1 MVFSSIEFL
10 FFFLPALLAV
20 YFLSP
25 KPLKNLV
32 LFVGSLVFYM
42 WGGGELVFL
51 LLTSVLG
58 NYVFGL
64 LVYRPQTRRLG
75 LVLAIVFNVGIL
87 FFFKYFNFFVE
98 QIWNIPGLFEG
109 EPWFDKIILPIG
121 ISFYTFQAL
130 SYVIDVERGEK
141 PPARNILDFGLYLVL
156 FPQLIAGPIVK
167 YALVADQLHDRTH
180 SVDKF
185 NLGAYRF
192 LHGLF
197 KKVVIADSVGAIA
210 DAAFNPL
217 YADNLSM
224 AGAWIGL
231 LAYTL
236 QIYFDFSA
244 YSDMAIGL
252 GLMLGFNFPENFN
265 RPYSAVSITDFWR
278 RWHMTLSHWFRDYLY
293 IPLGG
298 SRASEPVVYRNLMIV
313 FLTTGL
319 WHGANWTFILW
330 GIYHGMLLL
339 IERWA
344 GTREPQRRI
353 VWHRAVTL
361 LLVMLGWVIFRA
373 ENVDTAIAYYRAL
386 FDVTNLALN
395 PEVAE
400 AITNRGAVTLVLAS
414 VVFLLPGSFVAGRW
428 LTRETDTERAGDYR
442 HQTALRY
449 DAVDA
454 YRVAL
459 LLPLLVIIAADVISG
474 TFSPFLYFQ
483 F

>member
-10 FFFLPALLAV
+10 FFFLPTLLTA

-25 KPLKNLV
+25 ARLKNAV
-32 LFVGSLVFYM
+32 LLLGSLIFYA
-42 WGGGELVFL
+42 WGGGELVFIL
-51 LLTSVLG
+51 MASVIG
-58 NYVFGL
+58 NYIFGAM
-64 LVYRPQTRRLG
+64 VHRPATRRIG
-75 LVLAIVFNVGIL
+75 LVLAIVFNIGIL
-87 FFFKYFNFFVE
+87 FFFKYFNFFIE

-109 EPWFDKIILPIG
+109 KPWFDKIILPIG

-130 SYVIDVERGEK
+130 SYVIDVDRGEK
-141 PPARNILDFGLYLVL
+141 PPARSIWDFALYLTM

-167 YALVADQLHDRTH
+167 YALVADQLHDRAH
-180 SVDKF
+180 SIDKF

-197 KKVVIADSVGAIA
+197 KKVVVADSIGAIA

-217 YADNLSM
+217 YADNLGM

-252 GLMLGFNFPENFN
+252 GLMLGFNLPENFN

-298 SRASEPVVYRNLMIV
+298 SRAAEPVVYRNLMIV
-313 FLTTGL
+313 FLATGI
-319 WHGANWTFILW
+319 WHGANWTFVLW

-344 GTREPQRRI
+344 GTREPTSRI
-353 VWHRAVTL
+353 AWHRAATL

-373 ENVDTAIAYYRAL
+373 ENVDVAFAYYRAL
-386 FDVTNLALN
+386 FDVTNPSLN

-428 LTRETDTERAGDYR
+428 LTRETDAVRAGSSP
-442 HQTALRY
+442 HQTALHY

-454 YRVAL
+454 YRLAL
-459 LLPLLVIIAADVISG
+459 LIPILAVVAADVISG